1 MLRSLGA
8 VTTVALIASLLFIP
22 LTLWGSAAGSLG
34 PAVAEAGS
42 DGPLGS
48 ISDISWSFG
57 AAVPRAHQ
65 EGAGVKAKGKLY
77 VISGTDVSCSDQGGG
92 TVTTGVDIYDPASN
106 TFSPGSDVNVG
117 RTEAPA
123 AVKVKKS
130 VFLIGGVSACSG
142 TTVRTLEQLDLKTGT
157 WTALPAGSDLPS
169 QLDGF
174 FHCAAAVDDKIYYF
188 QAAGI
193 GVFDT
198 TTLSWTV
205 LAADPL
211 LSPSYFCRA
220 TRIGKGHVIITGPGN
235 GSGDAFSQRILDFDS
250 TSNTLTLLTSQTVPI
265 AEHVAGKLMGRV
277 VVAGGDFNPTNVQ
290 TIYKDTVSTLSALP
304 DWSDD
309 AVGAVIKSTLY
320 IAGGHNAAGNPLPPV
335 LIGTPIP

>member
-130 VFLIGGVSACSG
+130 VFLIGGVF
-142 TTVRTLEQLDLKTGT
+142 
-157 WTALPAGSDLPS
+157 TALAGFAFAINYQQVHPFMGEEVALKAISAMVIGGMGNIWGAILGGLAIGIVETAAIQWFGARTVDIWVYGL
-169 QLDGF
+169 LLVILF
-174 FHCAAAVDDKIYYF
+174 FRPTGLLGGGTP
-188 QAAGI
+188 AAG
-193 GVFDT
+193 
-198 TTLSWTV
+198 
-205 LAADPL
+205 
-211 LSPSYFCRA
+211 
-220 TRIGKGHVIITGPGN
+220 
-235 GSGDAFSQRILDFDS
+235 
-250 TSNTLTLLTSQTVPI
+250 
-265 AEHVAGKLMGRV
+265 RV
-277 VVAGGDFNPTNVQ
+277 
-290 TIYKDTVSTLSALP
+290 
-304 DWSDD
+304 
-309 AVGAVIKSTLY
+309 
-320 IAGGHNAAGNPLPPV
+320 
-335 LIGTPIP
+335 